1 MTEHTHTPS
10 SKPFSPF
17 VVIQMNSL
25 SILLSILPG
34 HTGPI
39 FDAHLPLKRVATSKG
54 LTSTSL
60 LTLSLSLP
68 IAIFVVGAN
77 MKYVRQS

>member
-17 VVIQMNSL
+17 VGTQMNSL

-39 FDAHLPLKRVATSKG
+39 FDSHLPLKRVATSRG

-60 LTLSLSLP
+60 LTVSLFSPLP
-68 IAIFVVGAN
+68 
-77 MKYVRQS
+77 SS